1 MPKDTRLSL
10 VSGCIAGACEA
21 SATWPMEYIKTQ
33 LQSMQKIAGKPP
45 PYTGVLSGLRYTVQT
60 SGVLTLYTGLTPTLV
75 FSVPKAGIRFG
86 GNQFFRN
93 LLKDPTTGNVSTE
106 KAFLAGLAAGVTE
119 SIAVVTPQET
129 IKTKLINLNMSPI
142 DGIKHIMRTEGPIGL
157 YSGLLS
163 TCMKQGG
170 NHGSRFMF
178 MSEYK
183 RMYKGHSEAKLKPI
197 ESFLGGMG
205 AGARRRAARN
215 SARNSAARNSVA
227 RNFPAVSR
235 ARSRLA
241 GLFSV
246 LTTSPF
252 DVVKTR
258 MQSTQASAYSST
270 LDCFAQI
277 ARKEGLANFYSGS
290 LARCFRVLP
299 GQGII
304 FMSAEAIYNLLE
316 QRFPPNGGPTHT
328 KGKGHPL
335 KRGVTG

>member
-1 MPKDTRLSL
+1 M
-10 VSGCIAGACEA
+10 
-21 SATWPMEYIKTQ
+21 
-33 LQSMQKIAGKPP
+33 
-45 PYTGVLSGLRYTVQT
+45 
-60 SGVLTLYTGLTPTLV
+60 
-75 FSVPKAGIRFG
+75 
-86 GNQFFRN
+86 
-93 LLKDPTTGNVSTE
+93 
-106 KAFLAGLAAGVTE
+106 
-119 SIAVVTPQET
+119 
-129 IKTKLINLNMSPI
+129 
-142 DGIKHIMRTEGPIGL
+142 
-157 YSGLLS
+157 
-163 TCMKQGG
+163 
-170 NHGSRFMF
+170 
-178 MSEYK
+178 
-183 RMYKGHSEAKLKPI
+183 
-197 ESFLGGMG
+197 
-205 AGARRRAARN
+205 RRRAAQFGAQSAAPRN
-215 SARNSAARNSVA
+215 SARNSAARN
-227 RNFPAVSR
+227 FLAVSR
-235 ARSRLA
+235 ARSLLA

-316 QRFPPNGGPTHT
+316 QRFPPNGGPTHS

>member
-93 LLKDPTTGNVSTE
+93 LLKDPTTGNVSTG

-205 AGARRRAARN
+205 AG
-215 SARNSAARNSVA
+215 
-227 RNFPAVSR
+227 
-235 ARSRLA
+235 
-241 GLFSV
+241 LFSV

>member
-93 LLKDPTTGNVSTE
+93 LLKDPTTGNVSTG

-205 AGARRRAARN
+205 AGAPTRRAIRRRAIR
-215 SARNSAARNSVA
+215 R
-227 RNFPAVSR
+227 R
-235 ARSRLA
+235 ANRRRRA
-241 GLFSV
+241 
-246 LTTSPF
+246 
-252 DVVKTR
+252 
-258 MQSTQASAYSST
+258 
-270 LDCFAQI
+270 
-277 ARKEGLANFYSGS
+277 
-290 LARCFRVLP
+290 
-299 GQGII
+299 I
-304 FMSAEAIYNLLE
+304 F
-316 QRFPPNGGPTHT
+316 
-328 KGKGHPL
+328 
-335 KRGVTG
+335 

>member
-10 VSGCIAGACEA
+10 ASGCIAGACEA

-93 LLKDPTTGNVSTE
+93 LLKDPTTGNVSTG

-197 ESFLGGMG
+197 ESFVGGMG
-205 AGARRRAARN
+205 AG
-215 SARNSAARNSVA
+215 
-227 RNFPAVSR
+227 
-235 ARSRLA
+235 
-241 GLFSV
+241 LFSV
-246 LTTSPF
+246 ITTSPF

-316 QRFPPNGGPTHT
+316 QKFPPNGGPTHA

>member
-33 LQSMQKIAGKPP
+33 LQSMRNLPAGKPP

-93 LLKDPTTGNVSTE
+93 LLKDPTTGNVSTG

-205 AGARRRAARN
+205 AGAPTRRAIRRAILRRAIRRRA
-215 SARNSAARNSVA
+215 
-227 RNFPAVSR
+227 
-235 ARSRLA
+235 
-241 GLFSV
+241 
-246 LTTSPF
+246 
-252 DVVKTR
+252 
-258 MQSTQASAYSST
+258 
-270 LDCFAQI
+270 
-277 ARKEGLANFYSGS
+277 
-290 LARCFRVLP
+290 
-299 GQGII
+299 I
-304 FMSAEAIYNLLE
+304 F
-316 QRFPPNGGPTHT
+316 
-328 KGKGHPL
+328 
-335 KRGVTG
+335 

>member
-93 LLKDPTTGNVSTE
+93 LLKDPTTGNVSTG

-205 AGARRRAARN
+205 AG
-215 SARNSAARNSVA
+215 
-227 RNFPAVSR
+227 
-235 ARSRLA
+235 
-241 GLFSV
+241 LFSV

-316 QRFPPNGGPTHT
+316 QRFPPNGGPTHS

>member
-93 LLKDPTTGNVSTE
+93 LLKDPTTGNVSTG

-205 AGARRRAARN
+205 AGAPTRRAQFGAQFGGGAIRW
-215 SARNSAARNSVA
+215 
-227 RNFPAVSR
+227 R
-235 ARSRLA
+235 A
-241 GLFSV
+241 
-246 LTTSPF
+246 
-252 DVVKTR
+252 
-258 MQSTQASAYSST
+258 
-270 LDCFAQI
+270 
-277 ARKEGLANFYSGS
+277 
-290 LARCFRVLP
+290 
-299 GQGII
+299 I
-304 FMSAEAIYNLLE
+304 F
-316 QRFPPNGGPTHT
+316 
-328 KGKGHPL
+328 
-335 KRGVTG
+335 

>member
-93 LLKDPTTGNVSTE
+93 LLKDPTTGNVSTG

-205 AGARRRAARN
+205 AGAPTRRAIRRRAILR
-215 SARNSAARNSVA
+215 RGIR
-227 RNFPAVSR
+227 RR
-235 ARSRLA
+235 A
-241 GLFSV
+241 
-246 LTTSPF
+246 
-252 DVVKTR
+252 
-258 MQSTQASAYSST
+258 
-270 LDCFAQI
+270 
-277 ARKEGLANFYSGS
+277 
-290 LARCFRVLP
+290 
-299 GQGII
+299 I
-304 FMSAEAIYNLLE
+304 F
-316 QRFPPNGGPTHT
+316 
-328 KGKGHPL
+328 
-335 KRGVTG
+335 

>member
-33 LQSMQKIAGKPP
+33 LQSMRNLPAGKPP

-93 LLKDPTTGNVSTE
+93 LLKDPTTGNVSTG

-205 AGARRRAARN
+205 AG
-215 SARNSAARNSVA
+215 
-227 RNFPAVSR
+227 
-235 ARSRLA
+235 
-241 GLFSV
+241 LFSV
-246 LTTSPF
+246 ITTSPF

-316 QRFPPNGGPTHT
+316 QKFPPNGGPTHS

>member
-33 LQSMQKIAGKPP
+33 LQSMRNLPAGKPP

-93 LLKDPTTGNVSTE
+93 LLKDPTTGNVSTG

-205 AGARRRAARN
+205 AGAPTRRAIRRAILRRAILRRRAMRGAQC
-215 SARNSAARNSVA
+215 AARI
-227 RNFPAVSR
+227 RR
-235 ARSRLA
+235 ATLCPLA
-241 GLFSV
+241 GTSSSCSPSCT
-246 LTTSPF
+246 TTSSSGRVRSACSSPP
-252 DVVKTR
+252 TR
-258 MQSTQASAYSST
+258 CRRCAS
-270 LDCFAQI
+270 
-277 ARKEGLANFYSGS
+277 SGS
-290 LARCFRVLP
+290 RSTR
-299 GQGII
+299 
-304 FMSAEAIYNLLE
+304 
-316 QRFPPNGGPTHT
+316 H
-328 KGKGHPL
+328 
-335 KRGVTG
+335 RGR

>member
-33 LQSMQKIAGKPP
+33 LQSMRNLPAGKPP

-93 LLKDPTTGNVSTE
+93 LLKDPTTGNVSTG

-205 AGARRRAARN
+205 AG
-215 SARNSAARNSVA
+215 
-227 RNFPAVSR
+227 
-235 ARSRLA
+235 
-241 GLFSV
+241 LFSV
-246 LTTSPF
+246 ITTSPF

-270 LDCFAQI
+270 LDCFKQI
-277 ARKEGLANFYSGS
+277 AMKEGLANFYSGA

-304 FMSAEAIYNLLE
+304 FMSAEAIYNYLE
-316 QRFPPNGGPTHT
+316 SAFPPG
-328 KGKGHPL
+328 
-335 KRGVTG
+335 RA

>member
-33 LQSMQKIAGKPP
+33 LQSMRNLPAGKPP

-93 LLKDPTTGNVSTE
+93 LLKDPTTGNVSTG

-205 AGARRRAARN
+205 AGAPTRRAIRRRAIR
-215 SARNSAARNSVA
+215 R
-227 RNFPAVSR
+227 R
-235 ARSRLA
+235 AIRRRA
-241 GLFSV
+241 
-246 LTTSPF
+246 
-252 DVVKTR
+252 
-258 MQSTQASAYSST
+258 
-270 LDCFAQI
+270 
-277 ARKEGLANFYSGS
+277 
-290 LARCFRVLP
+290 
-299 GQGII
+299 I
-304 FMSAEAIYNLLE
+304 F
-316 QRFPPNGGPTHT
+316 
-328 KGKGHPL
+328 
-335 KRGVTG
+335 